1 MKTIKDIHT
10 TFASACALVKKAME
24 LGSVQQS
31 RASANAT
38 ALKTSTVML
47 ADTSKMGENEMAA
60 LKAAV
65 RLYNAGHAFQHAY
78 GANLAHLAET
88 HSLKVAD
95 DSQPENVAAMP
106 AQAPSEPEAKGKK
119 VKAA

>member
-1 MKTIKDIHT
+1 MKTIKEIHT

-65 RLYNAGHAFQHAY
+65 RLYNAGHAFQHTY

-88 HSLKVAD
+88 HSLKEETPD
-95 DSQPENVAAMP
+95 NVAEMP
-106 AQAPSEPEAKGKK
+106 AQEAGPAEAKGKK